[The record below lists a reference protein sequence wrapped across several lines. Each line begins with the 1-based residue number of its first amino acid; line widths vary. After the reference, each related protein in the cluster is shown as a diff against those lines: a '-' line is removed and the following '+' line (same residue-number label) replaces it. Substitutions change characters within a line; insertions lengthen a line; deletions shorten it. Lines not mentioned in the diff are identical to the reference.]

1 MLDPKLIK
9 EKPEM
14 IRNMLKSRAVEF
26 DLDELIKT
34 DEKRRE
40 FIIKT
45 DELRKKKNQ
54 VGIRISEKKKAK
66 EDASS
71 ILAEM
76 KNISSELTKLE
87 SEQEEIENKYL
98 KLASTIPNLVH
109 ESVPIGID
117 DSANIEIKKW
127 GNIPKFDFKVKDH
140 IDISENLNLVDLER
154 AAKVAGARFYYLK
167 NDLVRLNQ
175 ALINFGLD
183 FLAEKGYS
191 LIQPPYMINR
201 ESMEGAVIAEDFEEV
216 IYKIQDEDL
225 YMIGTSEHAM
235 AAMHSKEIIE
245 GKNIPMKYAGISPCF
260 RKEAGAHGR
269 DQKGIFRVHQFD
281 KIEQFVFS
289 KPEDSWK
296 EHEKLLAVAEEFYQ
310 KLEIPYRVM
319 LLSTGDIGKIS
330 AKTYDIE
337 AWMAGQNAYRE
348 IVSCSNCLEYQARR
362 LKIRFRDKTNEDTQ
376 YIHTLNSTLI
386 ATTRVLVSIME
397 NFQTKE
403 GHIRIP
409 QGFTAIYGKSE
420 RDILTYPYILDLK
433 FVKNWHAEKVE

>member
-9 EKPEM
+9 EKPEI
-14 IRNMLKSRAVEF
+14 IRNMLKSRAIEF
-26 DLDELIKT
+26 DLDGLIES
-34 DEKRRE
+34 DQKRRE

-54 VGIRISEKKKAK
+54 IAITISEKKKAG
-66 EDASS
+66 EDASP
-71 ILAEM
+71 IFIEM
-76 KNISSELTKLE
+76 KNISNELTKLE
-87 SEQEEIENKYL
+87 SQQEDIEKKYS
-98 KLASTIPNLVH
+98 KLASTIPNLIH

-117 DSANIEIKKW
+117 DSANKEIKKW
-127 GNIPKFDFKVKDH
+127 GNIPKFDFKIKDH
-140 IDISENLNLVDLER
+140 IDISEDLNLVDLER

-175 ALINFGLD
+175 ALIHFGLD

-191 LIQPPYMINR
+191 LVQPPYMINR

-216 IYKIQDEDL
+216 IYKVQEEDL
-225 YMIGTSEHAM
+225 YLIGTSEHAM

-245 GKNIPMKYAGISPCF
+245 GKDIPMKYAGISPCF

-281 KIEQFVFS
+281 KIEQFIFS
-289 KPEDSWK
+289 RPEDSWK
-296 EHEKLLAVAEEFYQ
+296 EHEKMLAVAEEFYQ

-319 LLSTGDIGKIS
+319 LLSTGDMGKIS

-376 YIHTLNSTLI
+376 YVHTLNSTLI
-386 ATTRVLVSIME
+386 ATTRVLVAIME
-397 NFQTKE
+397 NFQTKD

-409 QGFTAIYGKSE
+409 QVLQRYMGNQKEI
-420 RDILTYPYILDLK
+420 
-433 FVKNWHAEKVE
+433 

>member
-9 EKPEM
+9 EKPEV
-14 IRNMLKSRAVEF
+14 IKNMLKARSVEF
-26 DLDELIKT
+26 DLEGLI
-34 DEKRRE
+34 DSDQKRRE
-40 FIIKT
+40 FITKT

-54 VGIRISEKKKAK
+54 VALNISEKKKK
-66 EDASS
+66 GEDISS

-76 KNISSELTKLE
+76 KSVSEQLSKLE
-87 SEQEEIENKYL
+87 VEQNNIEKKYL
-98 KLASTIPNLVH
+98 KLATSIPNLIH
-109 ESVPIGID
+109 ESVPIGED
-117 DSANIEIKKW
+117 EGSNKEIKKW
-127 GNIPKFDFKVKDH
+127 GNIPEFDFKIKDH
-140 IDISENLNLVDLER
+140 IDISEDLDLVDLER

-183 FLAEKGYS
+183 FLREKGYS
-191 LIQPPYMINR
+191 AVQPPYMINR

-216 IYKIQDEDL
+216 IYKIDNQDL

-245 GKNIPMKYAGISPCF
+245 GKDIPKKYAGISPCF

-296 EHEKLLAVAEEFYQ
+296 EHEKLLSIAEEFYQ

-319 LLSTGDIGKIS
+319 LLSTGDTGNIS

-376 YIHTLNSTLI
+376 YVHTLNSTLI
-386 ATTRVLVSIME
+386 ATTRVLVAIME
-397 NFQTKE
+397 NFQTKD

-409 QGFTAIYGKSE
+409 EVLQGYMGNQKEI
-420 RDILTYPYILDLK
+420 
-433 FVKNWHAEKVE
+433 